1 MVSAILQAAA
11 ELFAEHGYA
20 RTTTNKVALRA
31 GVSVGSLY
39 QYFPNKDSL
48 LAGLM
53 EQHHADVH
61 RVVGAALERL
71 ADPATSLEDGIRAL
85 LAELVALHRENPPL
99 TKALSATVLRESPAA
114 EDAHKRD
121 GHEGARHVVEVLKA
135 RPDVRA
141 GDHEAMAVV
150 LGQATEQLGRWL
162 VHDAPPGTDP
172 TILSEEVTQLLTRYL
187 RA

>member
-20 RTTTNKVALRA
+20 RTTTNKVAVRA

-53 EQHHADVH
+53 EQHHVDVH
-61 RVVGAALERL
+61 RVVGSALERL
-71 ADPATSLEDGIRAL
+71 ADPATPLEDGIRVL
-85 LAELVALHRENPPL
+85 LAELVALHRETPAL
-99 TKALSATVLRESPAA
+99 TKALSAAVLRESPAA

-121 GHEGARHVVEVLKA
+121 GEDRNRHVVAVLKA

-141 GDHEAMAVV
+141 GDHEAMAFV
-150 LGQATEQLGRWL
+150 LGQATAQLGRWL
-162 VHDAPPGTDP
+162 VHDAPPGKSPD
-172 TILSEEVTQLLTRYL
+172 ILAEEVTQLLTRYL